1 MIINLIGREKKYKI
15 ELPQEIEGSYWIV
28 NDENGKKLINIEGN
42 IKNWQINSNK
52 YVKIIN
58 PNSVKMYKGKL
69 RVVPSEYSIIS
80 KIVLK
85 EHGMY
90 FVCIDNS
97 DEIYLLCCSP
107 SFESEILHFE
117 MTGRYSIL
125 IGRNESQDIMY
136 NTPLISESH
145 AQIFVKNNKLMIENF
160 DKNYGTYVN
169 DKQIY
174 EVPTY
179 LKNGDIIFILGLKII
194 VIGKQLYI
202 SGPLNKI
209 KFYYRSLKEIK
220 NNNQTFS
227 LSDNENDDENIE
239 LYGEEEYFANSPRI
253 IDKIVPEECVID
265 KPPNKQEKSD
275 STQIIL
281 TLGTS
286 LSMSI
291 VSIITLINAIDKITE
306 DMPTKKII
314 LTIATPVAM
323 LISMLLLP
331 IIRLIVNRR
340 SKSKTEQKRRIRYK
354 KYINDKIKEINQIMD
369 KQNDMLHYAYPSA
382 DECEKIITDKSI
394 RLWERKINDFDFMK
408 VKLGNGNIPL
418 KIHIK
423 SENKSFQ
430 MEDDELLDIYYDI
443 TNQARILKDAPVS
456 FSMTQNNIFAIICKE
471 KGKRCLYMKN
481 IIMQLIAMQS
491 YTNLKLVFLLS
502 DNTSAE
508 FQFAKMLPHV
518 WNNRHD
524 MRFFADNEKDIK
536 EISDYLGKEIHE
548 RKNDDDGHFI
558 SQRIAEDNYKRFE
571 TYFFVI
577 TDNYRNIENL
587 RLIKEII
594 NTDQNY
600 GVTLCCMSDNI
611 TQLPNEC
618 KTFIELNKDLGKVYE
633 DEKLPDN
640 QTVFSTDEIH
650 EYNFQQVCQILGNV
664 PIKIEN
670 TKNQILVDKLNF
682 LEMYSVGNIEQLN
695 ILDRWK
701 NSDSVT
707 SLQAE
712 IGIDENKSK
721 IYLDAHEKYHGPHG
735 LIAGTTGSGKSEFII
750 TYILSLA
757 INYNPDDVTFVLI
770 DYKGGGLAG
779 AFKKKNIQLPHLVR
793 NYNKYRLCW
802 ITKVIS
808 VNTK

>member
-1 MIINLIGREKKYKI
+1 MIVSLIGRDKKYKI

-28 NDENGKKLINIEGN
+28 NEENGKKLVNIEGN
-42 IKNWQINSNK
+42 IKNWQINSNR

-58 PNSVKMYKGKL
+58 PNSVKMVKGKL
-69 RVVPSEYSIIS
+69 RVISSEYSVVS
-80 KIVLK
+80 KITLK

-90 FVCIDNS
+90 FICFENS
-97 DEIYLLCCSP
+97 DDIYVLYCSP
-107 SFESEILHFE
+107 SFEDELLHFE

-125 IGRNESQDIMY
+125 IGRNDSQDIMY
-136 NTPLISESH
+136 STPLISESH
-145 AQIFVKNNKLMIENF
+145 AQIFVQNNKLMIKNF
-160 DKNYGTYVN
+160 NKSYGTYVN

-174 EVPTY
+174 EEPTY

-194 VIGKQLYI
+194 VVGKQLYI
-202 SGPLNKI
+202 SGPLNKV

-220 NNNQTFS
+220 NNNQTF
-227 LSDNENDDENIE
+227 LLNDNENDDENIE
-239 LYGEEEYFANSPRI
+239 LYNEDEYFANSPRI
-253 IDKIVPEECVID
+253 VDKIVPEECVID

-275 STQIIL
+275 STQLIL

-291 VSIITLINAIDKITE
+291 VSIITLINAIDRITE
-306 DMPTKKII
+306 DMSTKKIM
-314 LTIATPVAM
+314 LTVATPIAM

-331 IIRLIVNRR
+331 IIRQIVTKTN
-340 SKSKTEQKRRIRYK
+340 KSKREQKRRIRYK

-369 KQNDMLHYAYPSA
+369 KQKETLHYAYPSA
-382 DECEKIITDKSI
+382 DECEKIIDDKSI

-418 KIHIK
+418 KIQIK

-430 MEDDELLDIYYDI
+430 MEDDELLDIYYDT

-456 FSMTQNNIFAIICKE
+456 FSMIENNILAIICKDNE
-471 KGKRCLYMKN
+471 KRILYMKN

-491 YTNLKLVFLLS
+491 YTNLKLVFLLN
-502 DNTSAE
+502 DKTSLD

-518 WNNRHD
+518 WDDRHEI
-524 MRFFADNEKDIK
+524 RFFGDNEKDIK
-536 EISDYLGKEIHE
+536 DISDYLGKEIHE
-548 RKNDDDGHFI
+548 RKNQDDGRFF
-558 SQRIAEDNYKRFE
+558 SKRASEDNYKRFE
-571 TYFFVI
+571 TYFFII
-577 TDNYRNIENL
+577 TDDYRNIENL

-600 GVTLCCMSDNI
+600 GATLCCMSDNI

-640 QTVFSTDEIH
+640 QTVFSIDELH
-650 EYNFQQVCQILGNV
+650 NYNFQKVSRILGNV
-664 PIKIEN
+664 PIKIDN

-682 LEMYSVGNIEQLN
+682 LEMYNVGNIEQLN

-701 NSDSVT
+701 KSDSVT

-793 NYNKYRLCW
+793 NYN
-802 ITKVIS
+802 
-808 VNTK
+808 